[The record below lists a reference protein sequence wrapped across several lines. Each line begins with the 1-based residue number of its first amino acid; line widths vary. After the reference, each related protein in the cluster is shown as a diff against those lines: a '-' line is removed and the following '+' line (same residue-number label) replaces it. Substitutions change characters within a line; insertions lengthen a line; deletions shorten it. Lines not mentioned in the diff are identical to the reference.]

1 MGWVTKKV
9 LDMAEKPAS
18 SMRRKLLLGGLA
30 MGAAGAALIVKPSSR
45 GRNHEPYYQQLSDAL
60 DRAQI
65 SQPTMVIDRA
75 ILNDNIASLKAH
87 IGNRFDYRIVAKSLP
102 SLPLLD
108 IVMRG
113 AGTNRLMLFHQPF
126 LTQVARRFPQSDVLM
141 GKPLPV
147 QAAKNFYGS
156 VDTQD
161 TFDSSKQ
168 LQWLID
174 SLPRLKQYQALAE
187 SLNSAMQINIE
198 LDVGLH
204 RGGVQ
209 DDQELVDMLMLIEAD
224 PRLSCSGF
232 MGYEPHIAKLP
243 FDKIKLRDKAMAVY
257 AGKVSVAEQV
267 LGRSVEDLTLNAGGS
282 PTYRLYNEGDFPHNE
297 LAAGSCLVKPT
308 DFDSPELIDH
318 QPAAFIATPVLKKI
332 QTTQLPGIEGLGK
345 LMSFWDPNRAQA
357 FFTYG
362 GYWKAKPESPAGLS
376 VNPLYGRSTNQ
387 EMLNG
392 SRDIQMQQDDWVF
405 LRPTQSESVFLQFGD
420 IAVFEQGEIVDRWPV
435 LSANA

>member
-1 MGWVTKKV
+1 
-9 LDMAEKPAS
+9 
-18 SMRRKLLLGGLA
+18 
-30 MGAAGAALIVKPSSR
+30 
-45 GRNHEPYYQQLSDAL
+45 
-60 DRAQI
+60 
-65 SQPTMVIDRA
+65 
-75 ILNDNIASLKAH
+75 
-87 IGNRFDYRIVAKSLP
+87 
-102 SLPLLD
+102 
-108 IVMRG
+108 MRG
-113 AGTNRLMLFHQPF
+113 ADTNRLMLFHQPF
-126 LTQVARRFPQSDVLM
+126 LTQVAHHFPHADVLM

-147 QAAKNFYGS
+147 QSANNFYRSLDG
-156 VDTQD
+156 Q
-161 TFDSSKQ
+161 SKFNASTQ

-187 SLNSAMQINIE
+187 SLKVPMQINIE

-209 DDQELVDMLMLIEAD
+209 EDQELATMLQLIETD
-224 PRLSCSGF
+224 SRLRFSGF

-257 AGKVSVAEQV
+257 SGKIAVAEEV
-267 LGRSVEDLTLNAGGS
+267 LGRSLEGLTLNAGGS
-282 PTYRLYNEGDFPHNE
+282 PTYRLYNEGNFPHNE

-308 DFDSPELIDH
+308 DFDSPELVDH
-318 QPAAFIATPVLKKI
+318 RPAAFIATPVLKSL
-332 QTTQLPGIEGLGK
+332 QTTQLPGIDGLGK
-345 LMSFWDPNRAQA
+345 LMSFWNPNRQQS

-392 SRDIQMQQDDWVF
+392 SDNIQLQQDDWVF

-420 IAVFEQGEIVDRWPV
+420 IAVYDRGEIVDRWPV